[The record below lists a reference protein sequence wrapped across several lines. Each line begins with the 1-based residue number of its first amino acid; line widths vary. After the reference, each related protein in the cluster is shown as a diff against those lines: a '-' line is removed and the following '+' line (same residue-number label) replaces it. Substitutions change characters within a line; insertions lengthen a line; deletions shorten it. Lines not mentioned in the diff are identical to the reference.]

1 MTEHRK
7 NMDKREI
14 IYNGESVKIFGT
26 EDPDKVLVC
35 FTDNITAFNKI
46 KRAVIADK
54 GRMNCAIATLIYNIL
69 RDNGI
74 DSHFIRRSS
83 LTEQVCRRVAN
94 IPVEVIVRNVIAG
107 SMAARLGLKEGLK
120 PAAPIFDLCYK
131 NEDLCDPIINDYH
144 AIALG
149 LLTEDELKEIY
160 SQTKRINEILVP
172 VFSNVGIELI
182 DFKIEFGRLPQGGII
197 LADEINPDN
206 ARFWDLQT
214 RERLDKDRFRRDMGK
229 VGDAYRTVYERLAS
243 QGYNEAIED

>member
-54 GRMNCAIATLIYNIL
+54 GRMNCAIATMIYNIL

-182 DFKIEFGRLPQGGII
+182 DFKIEFGRLPQGDYSRGRDQSGQCTVLGPPDPRKTRQGPFPQGHGQGRGCVQDCLRTTCLPGI
-197 LADEINPDN
+197 
-206 ARFWDLQT
+206 
-214 RERLDKDRFRRDMGK
+214 
-229 VGDAYRTVYERLAS
+229 
-243 QGYNEAIED
+243 